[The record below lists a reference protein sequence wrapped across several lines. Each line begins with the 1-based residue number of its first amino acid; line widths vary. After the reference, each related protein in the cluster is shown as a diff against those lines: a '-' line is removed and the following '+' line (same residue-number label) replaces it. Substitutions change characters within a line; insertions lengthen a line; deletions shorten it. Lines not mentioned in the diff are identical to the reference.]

1 LPPSS
6 KRIERNIAI
15 GVFIFILSDMTQEEI
30 AKVKAMSRE
39 QRRRHFKP
47 LFMANKLTFKQYEAL
62 ICIEDTLLRM
72 ETVTTPQES
81 THKQEHGTDVQP
93 PREDVPPPQED
104 WVSALARQ
112 FGGTVLPDSP
122 TGKQG
127 RLDEKSEQILRNM
140 TSG

>member
-1 LPPSS
+1 
-6 KRIERNIAI
+6 
-15 GVFIFILSDMTQEEI
+15 MTQEEI

-72 ETVTTPQES
+72 ETITDIRKG
-81 THKQEHGTDVQP
+81 THDQEHGTDVQH
-93 PREDVPPPQED
+93 PREALPLTTEEQLQT
-104 WVSALARQ
+104 LARQ
-112 FGGTVLPDSP
+112 FGGTVLPDTP

-127 RLDEKSEQILRNM
+127 RLDEKSEQIKRNIM
-140 TSG
+140 SG